1 MLKLYG
7 YKQCGTC
14 RKAEQF
20 LQQAGIGYEFIDITE
35 NPPAAE
41 ELAAIVERAS
51 VPLNKLFNTS
61 GLDYRAQKIG
71 EQLPSLTEAQALALL
86 ASNGNHVKRPFALS
100 PTLGLVGFKEETWT
114 AALKPK

>member
-20 LQQAGIGYEFIDITE
+20 LQQAGIGYEYIDITE

-61 GLDYRAQKIG
+61 GVQYRELKIKD
-71 EQLPSLTEAQALALL
+71 QLPGLSDQAILFLL
-86 ASNGNHVKRPFALS
+86 AGNGRLIKRPLITDGKRA
-100 PTLGLVGFKEETWT
+100 TVGFNAQQF
-114 AALKPK
+114 AAVWS